1 MTDGLVMDMANLMAM
16 RFGAFE
22 FPVNPAELKVAHR
35 ALPVSYTHLTLPTK
49 A

>member
-22 FPVNPAELKVAHR
+22 FPVNPAELKVAHG
-35 ALPVSYTHLTLPTK
+35 PVSYTHLTLPTI